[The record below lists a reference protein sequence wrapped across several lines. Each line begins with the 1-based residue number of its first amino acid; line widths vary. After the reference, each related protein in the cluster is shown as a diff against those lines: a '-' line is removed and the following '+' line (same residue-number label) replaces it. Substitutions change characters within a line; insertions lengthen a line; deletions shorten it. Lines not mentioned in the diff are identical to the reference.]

1 MKDYI
6 EERAVEI
13 AYYIIEHKA
22 TVRQTAKEFGVSK
35 STIHKD
41 CTDRLEQIN
50 PTLAQSVRKVLD
62 VNKQERHIRGGRTC
76 VRTALYMATISAIR
90 CNTAIRDFN
99 QRLRN
104 AGKPAKVAIVA
115 CMHKLLRVLHAVA
128 HSKAPWRAT

>member
-13 AYYIIEHKA
+13 AYYIIENKA
-22 TVRQTAKEFGVSK
+22 TVRQTAVAFGVSK

-62 VNKQERHIRGGRTC
+62 VNKQERHIRGG
-76 VRTALYMATISAIR
+76 LATR
-90 CNTAIRDFN
+90 E
-99 QRLRN
+99 
-104 AGKPAKVAIVA
+104 KY
-115 CMHKLLRVLHAVA
+115 LHQHA
-128 HSKAPWRAT
+128 